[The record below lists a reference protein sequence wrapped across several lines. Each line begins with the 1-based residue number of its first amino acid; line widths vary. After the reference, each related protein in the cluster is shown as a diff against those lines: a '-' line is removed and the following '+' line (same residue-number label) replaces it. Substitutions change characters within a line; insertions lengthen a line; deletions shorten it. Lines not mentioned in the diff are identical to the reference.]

1 MAWNI
6 KKTIPKYENT
16 VAHMKATGQI
26 PYEELEQKTFV
37 EWLKIKRIRHIHV
50 ANERMASVQYKKKLK
65 ALGTYAGFPDLM
77 IFLPHRILYVEMKR
91 ASKSVSKVSPEQKE
105 WLEFLNMLD
114 EGCAKVC
121 YGSGEAI
128 DFVMSELG

>member
-1 MAWNI
+1 M
-6 KKTIPKYENT
+6 IPNYENT
-16 VAHMKATGQI
+16 VAHMQAIGQI
-26 PYEELEQKTFV
+26 PYEEQEQKAFV
-37 EWLKIKRIRHIHV
+37 KWLRVQRIRHIHV

-91 ASKSVSKVSPEQKE
+91 ADKKVSKVSREQKE
-105 WLEFLNMLD
+105 WIEFLNMFD
-114 EGCAKVC
+114 EGSARVC

-128 DFVMSELG
+128 NFVRSQLGRR

>member
-1 MAWNI
+1 M
-6 KKTIPKYENT
+6 IPNYENT
-16 VAHMKATGQI
+16 VAHMQAIGQI
-26 PYEELEQKTFV
+26 PYEEQEQKAFV
-37 EWLKIKRIRHIHV
+37 KWLRVQRIRHIHV

-91 ASKSVSKVSPEQKE
+91 ADKKVSKVSLEQKE
-105 WLEFLNMLD
+105 WIEFLNMLD
-114 EGCAKVC
+114 EGSARVC

-128 DFVMSELG
+128 DFVMSELK

>member
-1 MAWNI
+1 MQAI
-6 KKTIPKYENT
+6 
-16 VAHMKATGQI
+16 GQI
-26 PYEELEQKTFV
+26 PYEEQEQKAFV
-37 EWLKIKRIRHIHV
+37 KWLRVQRIRHIHV

-91 ASKSVSKVSPEQKE
+91 ADKKVSKVSPEQKE
-105 WLEFLNMLD
+105 WIEFLNMLD
-114 EGCAKVC
+114 EGSARVC

-128 DFVMSELG
+128 DFVSSQLGRK